1 MGSVQLRRRRDH
13 VTDVALSA
21 NAVTARQRPGELAD
35 SGEPV
40 VFERTPRPRASAGAV
55 RQAARVLIAV
65 AETLVRAGLRALLER
80 GHGIRVVGEAATGEE
95 AVALA
100 RRLGPDVV
108 LIDARLPGLDSLDAT
123 ARMSAESRVVAV
135 LLTSSESD
143 ERLFTALRAGASG
156 LLLTDTDP
164 VEFVREVEA
173 LARGETRLSPSLTRR
188 LIAELASRPEPSYP
202 SSDRLVELTAR
213 EREVVALVAL
223 GLSNDGI
230 GQRLVVS
237 PATAKTHVSRAMI
250 KLHAR
255 DRAQLVVF
263 AYQAG
268 LVVPHR
274 RSRTRGPTADARATR
289 IGSATAPIPRLIKA
303 TFNHPGKRP
312 DERASFRSR

>member
-1 MGSVQLRRRRDH
+1 MGSVHPLHRCDH
-13 VTDVALSA
+13 VTEVALSA
-21 NAVTARQRPGELAD
+21 NAVTARQPPGELGD
-35 SGEPV
+35 GGERV
-40 VFERTPRPRASAGAV
+40 VFERIQRPRGSAAAAS
-55 RQAARVLIAV
+55 RAARVLIAD
-65 AETLVRAGLRALLER
+65 AKTLVRAGLRALLER
-80 GHGIRVVGEAATGEE
+80 GQRIKVVGEAATGEE

-100 RRLGPDVV
+100 RRLRPDVV

-123 ARMSAESRVVAV
+123 AQMSAESRAVAV

-143 ERLFTALRAGASG
+143 ERIFTALRAGASG

-164 VEFVREVEA
+164 VEFVLEVEA
-173 LARGETRLSPSLTRR
+173 LARGETRLSPNLTRR

-274 RSRTRGPTADARATR
+274 NSLARGPTADARATR
-289 IGSATAPIPRLIKA
+289 IGSATPPIARRQPLLA
-303 TFNHPGKRP
+303 Q
-312 DERASFRSR
+312 S